1 MASLQ
6 RAMSSWRWSRR
17 TCDSFLLFLFSSSLH
32 SPRFILLFLIKPS
45 FPPACI
51 PSTAH
56 RQYDLDGQSKIKA
69 EERSGPGRV
78 VSSYYRQ
85 RVFFFSVRDCSHR
98 VNTDQQPRAR
108 ALHGSMSI
116 PERNLDTCAFAINPI
131 LQSEYSEQ
139 WSEFALL
146 LRKNARHAEFSRG
159 SR

>member
-51 PSTAH
+51 PPTAH

-69 EERSGPGRV
+69 DERSGPGRV

-85 RVFFFSVRDCSHR
+85 RVFFFFRSPLFAPVLIRISS
-98 VNTDQQPRAR
+98 RAR

-116 PERNLDTCAFAINPI
+116 PERNLDTCTFAINPI